1 MKKLLF
7 FGVIFFIGCSSLQ
20 LRDKEYAQDAEEL
33 KIEAFQIRFQEKVA
47 LKNHIIDSL
56 INVNDSRIQIDKNG
70 KAIRPN
76 AIIANGKPVYYRTH
90 KFSAKEAINAQELQN
105 GGSLNL
111 SLYGEGVR
119 IGVWDEDNIFVNHQE
134 FLDNNNNTIIETQ
147 PFQNEDI
154 TNSHGT
160 SVSGMIIARGVAQ
173 FQSYDIEGIAPNL
186 EKLMY
191 YDMFDDDIEVEN
203 AVASHNNF
211 VASNHSY
218 GIYIYDS
225 ENDTYQLE
233 ASEIGVYFQND
244 AILDDIAN
252 AYQNYLYVV
261 SAGNEGTVT
270 YPGQLIEG
278 YDLMTPGTLAK
289 NILTVGSIKYNNE
302 DALNPYEV
310 TDFSQAGPADDGRI
324 KPEICTVGE
333 GVPLAYYDIN
343 DPINTAMYAIGN
355 GTSYAS
361 PTATG
366 GVALLQQLYKEIHG
380 DYMLSSTVRG
390 LMCHTALDV
399 ETWGTK
405 QVLGPDPKTGFGILD
420 LEQAAS
426 VIIDSETDQYAII
439 EFDMAQGE
447 EFGVTFTATATNQ
460 PLIASICWID
470 PTGTSSVESN
480 LINDI
485 DLRVNQNQTYFPWKL
500 DANDITASATK
511 GDNTADNIEKIEI
524 ENPSGAYQ
532 VTVSHKGTLSAPQKV
547 SLIISG
553 TGGVTLSKDALDAIQ
568 NQQYIVYQNKN
579 TLSVRSSDMQ
589 PFDAIK
595 LVDVLGKVH
604 YYSSDIKSNRHNID
618 IAGFAKGIYFTQI
631 FLGRDRNTIKT
642 YIK

>member
-7 FGVIFFIGCSSLQ
+7 FVVIFFVGCSSIQ
-20 LRDKEYAQDAEEL
+20 LRDKEYAQDAKEL
-33 KIEAFQIRFQEKVA
+33 KIEAFKIRFQEKVA

-56 INVNDSRIQIDKNG
+56 IKVNDSRIQIDKDGN
-70 KAIRPN
+70 AIRPN
-76 AIIANGKPVYYRTH
+76 AIIGNGKPVYYRAH
-90 KFSAKEAINAQELQN
+90 KFSAKEAIKAHELQN
-105 GGSLNL
+105 GGGLNL

-134 FLDNNNNTIIETQ
+134 FLDNNNNTIIETY
-147 PFQNEDI
+147 PFQNDDI
-154 TNSHGT
+154 TDSHAT

-173 FQSYDIEGIAPNL
+173 FQSFDIEGIAPNL

-191 YDMFDDDIEVEN
+191 YDMFDDEIEVEN
-203 AVASHNNF
+203 AVSSHNNF

-225 ENDTYQLE
+225 ENNSYQLE

-252 AYQNYLYVV
+252 AYQYYLYVV
-261 SAGNEGTVT
+261 SAGNEGEIQ

-278 YDLMTPGTLAK
+278 YDLLTPGTLAK
-289 NILTVGSIKYNNE
+289 NILTVGSIKYNNN
-302 DALNPYEV
+302 DVLNPYEV
-310 TDFSQAGPADDGRI
+310 TNFSQAGPADDGRI
-324 KPEICTVGE
+324 KPEICAVGE
-333 GVPLAYYDIN
+333 GVPLTYFDIN
-343 DPINTAMYAIGN
+343 DPIDNAKYALGS

-361 PTATG
+361 PTVTG
-366 GVALLQQLYKEIHG
+366 GVALLQQLYNEIHG

-420 LEQAAS
+420 LEKAAS

-439 EFDMAQGE
+439 EFDLAQGE
-447 EFGVTFTATATNQ
+447 EFGITFTATATNQ
-460 PLIASICWID
+460 PLVASICWID
-470 PTGTSSVESN
+470 PTSTSTVGPN
-480 LINDI
+480 LVNDI

-511 GDNTADNIEKIEI
+511 GDNTVDNIEKIEV
-524 ENPSGAYQ
+524 ENPSGSYQ
-532 VTVSHKGTLSAPQKV
+532 IKVSHKGILSAPQKV

-553 TGGVTLSKDALDAIQ
+553 TGGVTLSKDGLDAIN

-579 TLSVRSSDMQ
+579 TLSVNSNDML

-595 LVDVLGKVH
+595 LIDILGKVH
-604 YYSSDIKSNRHNID
+604 YDSSDIKSNRHNID
-618 IAGFAKGIYFTQI
+618 IAGFPKGIYFTQI
-631 FLGRDRNTIKT
+631 FLGKNRSTVKT